1 MQGSFT
7 ENPKKILCTYQIQIL
22 SCAKA
27 LEDERRRGL
36 RTTWMKQKLE
46 LQ

>member
-1 MQGSFT
+1 M
-7 ENPKKILCTYQIQIL
+7 LCTYQIQIL

-27 LEDERRRGL
+27 LEDGRRRRRRRRRRRLGIA
-36 RTTWMKQKLE
+36 WMKQKLE